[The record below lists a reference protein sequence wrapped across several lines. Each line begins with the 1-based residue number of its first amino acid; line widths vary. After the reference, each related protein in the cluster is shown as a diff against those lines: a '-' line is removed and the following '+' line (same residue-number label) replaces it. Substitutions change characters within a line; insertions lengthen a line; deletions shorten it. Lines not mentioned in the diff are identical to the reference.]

1 MFMDKQSREGPKQS
15 LPGHWWDSAGARGL
29 QDGERSVLYSG
40 VNNGIVFFI
49 GKTRNKIKQK
59 QEEVMK
65 LRKSAAIVFLMLLAS
80 VGVKQAWAINPD
92 QITITIAPTAAMN
105 VSIATTSIQWNSGDT
120 DMDLSLAL
128 GTTDYLVKPATV
140 TYTGTFGGAEID
152 VTGSLSGGWSIDAD
166 ATAQEDQLQVYA
178 LFSHIST
185 TTAPTV
191 PTDYTDGTGAS
202 GDQVTT
208 GARRFGQSGG
218 DDAGNDSA
226 FQEASYSGASENWNS
241 GDSKHL
247 WLRMDLP
254 PTSTTGATQTLV
266 VSLTAV
272 STN

>member
-1 MFMDKQSREGPKQS
+1 MDKQSREGPKQS
-15 LPGHWWDSAGARGL
+15 LPGHWWDSAVAGGL

-65 LRKSAAIVFLMLLAS
+65 LKKSAAVLMLMLLAV
-80 VGVKQAWAINPD
+80 VGVKRAWAINPD
-92 QITITIAPTAAMN
+92 QITITIAPTVAMN

-120 DMDLSLAL
+120 DMNLALSL

-140 TYTGTFGGAEID
+140 TYTGTFGNAEMD
-152 VTGSLSGGWSIDAD
+152 VTGSLSGGWTIDSD
-166 ATAQEDQLQVYA
+166 GTAQEDQLQVYA

-191 PTDYTDGTGAS
+191 PTHYVDGTGAS

-218 DDAGNDSA
+218 DDSGNDSA
-226 FQEASYSGASENWNS
+226 FQESSYTTSSENWNT

-247 WLRMDLP
+247 WLRLDLP
-254 PTSTTGATQTLV
+254 PTSSTGATQTLV

-272 STN
+272 TSN